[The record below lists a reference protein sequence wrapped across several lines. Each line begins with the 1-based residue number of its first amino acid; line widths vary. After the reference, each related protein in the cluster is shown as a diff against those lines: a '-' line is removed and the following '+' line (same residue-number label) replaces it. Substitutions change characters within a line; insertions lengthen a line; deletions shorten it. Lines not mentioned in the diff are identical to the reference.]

1 MSTHSTPSTPNK
13 KEKNKR
19 LGTSRD
25 VAIGLGFF
33 VVLLIALTCGASYL
47 CQWKESL
54 DNAPSLDCSEPCWSV
69 QGDHLAF
76 LQKQPSSLGPS
87 SVRYALWTV
96 DSHADS
102 PSIAVKDLEEGY
114 HIVGWFDNDDS
125 IILQNGLIKKQQL
138 ILLVVNLKTRQIMQ
152 YNFSDPAIS
161 IVGHSPNEIFLQRS
175 FHNDKTQSDEI
186 ELLTWSIANPELARI
201 TSIPN
206 HDNEQVA
213 VDSVT
218 PNNESRLLA
227 IVLRSQHRS
236 RNPLNAAPSPTPE
249 AGAESYPEADVSVAE
264 GTTPDAATSP
274 VAEGGSEGA
283 ASPNP
288 ELNSS
293 PAGAPTDTSNT
304 ETSSTPSPVEGP
316 ELYSVWILN
325 RYDRKLNWTSFST
338 TNPDSVAT
346 AWASDSSWLACVANF
361 NGYTDLAMYS
371 DNDKLQT
378 VRLRTYDQ
386 EGSMVPQIRSLQRR
400 VHLISP
406 QRVLIYDFAQS
417 SSTIWA
423 DSSKFGF
430 RPLGLALA
438 TNSDALAL
446 IAHQANSN
454 QIYVGSLSS
463 LTPEH
468 VNLSGKN
475 SPPTLLYDVATGLE
489 CARKAYFH

>member
-1 MSTHSTPSTPNK
+1 MSTHPNPSTPNK

-47 CQWKESL
+47 CKWKESL
-54 DNAPSLDCSEPCWSV
+54 DNAPPLDCSEPCWSV

-76 LQKQPSSLGPS
+76 LQKQPSSLGPG
-87 SVRYALWTV
+87 SVKYALWTV

-125 IILQNGLIKKQQL
+125 IVLQNGLIKKQQL
-138 ILLVVNLKTRQIMQ
+138 LLLVVNLKTRQLMQ

-161 IVGHSPNEIFLQRS
+161 IVGHSANEIFLQRS

-186 ELLTWSIANPELARI
+186 ELLTWSTTHPELARI

-206 HDNEQVA
+206 HANEQVA

-227 IVLRSQHRS
+227 VVLRSQHRS
-236 RNPLNAAPSPTPE
+236 QNSSSATPSPTPE
-249 AGAESYPEADVSVAE
+249 AEVYPAE
-264 GTTPDAATSP
+264 GTTPNAEASPGVEAGAADAATP
-274 VAEGGSEGA
+274 NAES
-283 ASPNP
+283 NP
-288 ELNSS
+288 S
-293 PAGAPTDTSNT
+293 PAVAPSDDSHP
-304 ETSSTPSPVEGP
+304 EASATPSPGEGP
-316 ELYSVWILN
+316 VLYSVWVLN
-325 RYDRKLNWTSFST
+325 RFDRKLNWTSFST

-346 AWASDSSWLACVANF
+346 AWASDSSWLSCVASF

-423 DSSKFGF
+423 DASKFGF
-430 RPLGLALA
+430 RPLGMTLA

-475 SPPTLLYDVATGLE
+475 SPPTLLYDVAAGLE